1 MSSPTQVLANPFLGA
16 WVLAG
21 SNMWIWNIFG
31 GRKPWRIDFC
41 KWKHGPISWMCLT
54 SVPKSWT
61 QSDACFWCF
70 SSGWSGWQWH
80 LQICALGK
88 PKIWLTYAKG
98 NVGKK
103 HEDCAGGS
111 DENNFRWQRA
121 LLAPPPV
128 AKGMRPEATNID
140 VWRAYAALSSTSGT
154 SRSCHACVFPHFL
167 PCRFCR
173 RRLCRENIFCF
184 AYWCSNHELQ
194 KES

>member
-1 MSSPTQVLANPFLGA
+1 M
-16 WVLAG
+16 
-21 SNMWIWNIFG
+21 
-31 GRKPWRIDFC
+31 
-41 KWKHGPISWMCLT
+41 
-54 SVPKSWT
+54 
-61 QSDACFWCF
+61 
-70 SSGWSGWQWH
+70 
-80 LQICALGK
+80 QICALGK
-88 PKIWLTYAKG
+88 PRISLTYAKK

-111 DENNFRWQRA
+111 EENNFRWQRT

-194 KES
+194 KESENLMSRGYRQPCYVDNWNPQHHEFRKFKNLQDPHDAWSHEGVVWRNTGVQTNEGH